1 MSEAGRLDH
10 GRRYASS
17 AERLRAPER
26 VALLEVPRV
35 LDLCLEGIIAKRMLD
50 VGTGTGIFAEAF
62 AGRGLDVTGIDPS
75 PELLAVARRH
85 AAGSFLQGTAE
96 KLPFEDH
103 SFDIVM
109 MGHVLHETDD
119 RAGALSE
126 ARRVARQR
134 VAVLEWPYLTEDQGP
149 PLAHRLQESE
159 ILSLARAAGFA
170 LIEKTA
176 LAHMHLY
183 RLTS

>member
-1 MSEAGRLDH
+1 MSETGRPGH
-10 GRRYASS
+10 ERRYASP
-17 AERLRAPER
+17 AEKLRASQR

-35 LDLCLEGIIAKRMLD
+35 LDLCLDGIVAERMLD

-75 PELLAVARRH
+75 PALLAVARRH
-85 AAGSFLQGTAE
+85 AAGAFLQGTAE
-96 KLPFEDH
+96 KLPFADR

-119 RAGALSE
+119 RAAALSE

-134 VAVLEWPYLTEDQGP
+134 VAILEWPYLEEDRGP

-159 ILSLARAAGFA
+159 ILSLARAAGFS
-170 LIEKTA
+170 LIEKTV
-176 LAHMHLY
+176 LSHMHLY
-183 RLTS
+183 RLTP